1 MDVRSLYE
9 LPKDM
14 LVKIIT
20 MMRDVRNM
28 SNEELV
34 LRQTEMQTEQVRRKN
49 KIKCYNI
56 KRGLVNLR
64 CIPYLKD
71 FILQNMKNIQSMKQ
85 VSDVYITLGAIK
97 YPIYEEDNPFLTEL
111 NNFYLYKCNDSLL
124 NNIYSYLS
132 EGADISWITAKHIE
146 YDSCPSCRRHE
157 ISFIYDT
164 YNSYLILE
172 ENKAYHYKT
181 TSHKY
186 FNLCKICNNKH
197 CFCIKCINEK

>member
-20 MMRDVRNM
+20 TMRDVKNM

-49 KIKCYNI
+49 KIKCDNI
-56 KRGLVNLR
+56 KRGLINLQ

-71 FILQNMKNIQSMKQ
+71 FILQNMKNIQSIQQ
-85 VSDVYITLGAIK
+85 VNEAYITLGETE
-97 YPIYEEDNPFLTEL
+97 YEIYEEDNPFLTEL
-111 NNFYLYKCNDSLL
+111 DNYYLYKCNDSLL
-124 NNIYSYLS
+124 YNIYLYLS

-146 YDSCPSCRRHE
+146 YDSCPSCKRHE
-157 ISFIYDT
+157 ISFNHNT

-172 ENKAYHYKT
+172 ENKTYHYKS
-181 TSHKY
+181 TSRKY
-186 FNLCKICNNKH
+186 ITSCEICNTKH
-197 CFCIKCINEK
+197 CFCIRHV